1 MRDAT
6 VESKQ
11 MKPTSCLARWWP
23 QWNWKTWFKLVV
35 SIIAGVALCGFFYW
49 FSEKGYLAVFLE
61 WVKKIGYWGNL
72 LFVIAFT
79 LTGLPFML
87 IGYTPLGL
95 AAGFIYGQDGPI
107 LGILNASVT
116 VLIGTITGSILGFW
130 SCRVLCK
137 GWFQRKINES
147 PTLQAFMHTMESKG
161 FYLILIMR
169 MAPIPF
175 GVQNGLFSV
184 SNVSVM
190 SFSVATIVGLVP
202 EILMLVYMGTTM
214 ADLTSIATGD
224 FEFGLWQK
232 IMLGIEIGMTV
243 ILFVLLFFLS
253 REAMRKVKERQRQTE
268 MAESLADLE
277 MDDSEADD
285 TGAPSPL
292 DDDDRTRLL
301 RAING
306 EGMNDDSSEAET
318 EESKTTT
325 TTTTTTTTNSNFVGT
340 VKKSLDKE
348 YEVMWLAEAQG
359 PSSLLVDV

>member
-1 MRDAT
+1 MR
-6 VESKQ
+6 
-11 MKPTSCLARWWP
+11 
-23 QWNWKTWFKLVV
+23 TWLKIIV
-35 SIIAGVALCGFFYW
+35 SVIGGAGLCAFFYW
-49 FSEKGYLAVFLE
+49 FSATGYLAVFLE

-95 AAGFIYGQDGPI
+95 AAGFIYGQDGLI

-184 SNVSVM
+184 SNVSVL

-232 IMLGIEIGMTV
+232 IMLGIEIGMTL

-253 REAMRKVKERQRQTE
+253 REAMRKVRERQRQTE

-277 MDDSEADD
+277 MEEDSEMGEA
-285 TGAPSPL
+285 GAIPPL
-292 DDDDRTRLL
+292 DDDDRNRLL

-306 EGMNDDSSEAET
+306 ESMPDDSSEAEPET
-318 EESKTTT
+318 KPVGTAG
-325 TTTTTTTTNSNFVGT
+325 SNFVGT

-348 YEVMWLAEAQG
+348 YEVMWLAKRQEQ
-359 PSSLLVDV
+359 PSLLINV